1 MTMQND
7 IDREQTPIL
16 AAHSVF
22 IYCHSVSK
30 SNTDKE
36 NKRHD
41 QEQKPTWNQKWKADQ
56 KKMKTSLFFTV
67 QAAILL
73 VSPITNIYFST
84 TVLC

>member
-30 SNTDKE
+30 SNTDQE

-41 QEQKPTWNQKWKADQ
+41 QEQKPTWNQK
-56 KKMKTSLFFTV
+56 
-67 QAAILL
+67 
-73 VSPITNIYFST
+73 
-84 TVLC
+84 